1 MPFQPPTRPH
11 SANPGMN
18 PSIPLFSRTISSSS
32 TTTTTTAA
40 KQIYKRNDSKQL
52 KSSSMSS
59 FGKTDEWDDAW
70 DSSSDKED
78 DQNDSNGRIKSESMI
93 KSKTVPIP
101 QTNNNNNNNN
111 RNGYNSSSNKE
122 EGSGEKDGGSGVTI
136 GSWQTTNSYHHVS
149 PPSPIISTNKTTRPN
164 YTTSK
169 TFTEGTQPPPIG
181 TALSPTTGISSKSKL
196 PPGGAWEI
204 VESSEIPEQ
213 DEADSDNE
221 SVPEKSGK
229 EAVKDDVEDILK
241 DPLQLLSNLSLDTP
255 QTPTSYSDPSKNH
268 SSSFPFLT
276 PTTSYPQTPSTA
288 ASTSIYSPEQNN
300 TASSSTSG
308 SYSIIPSTP
317 RTNINSSNKGT
328 SSLGRQR
335 SVRTERKR
343 EKFARVLRG
352 NNNNQGSVELG
363 ELRKLAWNGVPEE
376 VRGVVWM
383 LLLNYLPLPVQP
395 RLTTLNRKRKE
406 YTQLVD
412 QYFGRGLSSLDQQ
425 IWHQIEI
432 DVPRTRPGV
441 ALWSCVQTQRSLER
455 ILYVWAIRHPASG
468 YVQGI
473 NDLVTPFF
481 QVFLGAY
488 IDTDPELFDIQH
500 LPPHV
505 LQAIEA
511 DTFWCLTKLLDGIQ
525 DHYISQQ
532 PGIQRLVKRMG
543 DLVKRI
549 DAPLA
554 AHFEDQGVEFMQFA
568 FRWMN
573 CLLMREISVKCTIRM
588 WDTYLAEGADAFSQ
602 FHLYVCSALLVKY
615 SERLREMDFQ
625 EMIMFLQCL
634 PTQTWTDHEI
644 ELLLSEAYVLKMVW
658 AGAENHFANLPIGN
672 QGQFGMLGR

>member
-18 PSIPLFSRTISSSS
+18 PSIFPRTVSSSS
-32 TTTTTTAA
+32 VYKHDQ
-40 KQIYKRNDSKQL
+40 KQQ

-59 FGKTDEWDDAW
+59 FGKHSASAEEWEDAW

-78 DQNDSNGRIKSESMI
+78 DPVVGHAGGEQMT

-101 QTNNNNNNNN
+101 L
-111 RNGYNSSSNKE
+111 NGSSSKNGRVE
-122 EGSGEKDGGSGVTI
+122 EGLVI
-136 GSWQTTNSYHHVS
+136 GSWNSNSYHHVS
-149 PPSPIISTNKTTRPN
+149 PPSPIKPTTSGRPN
-164 YTTSK
+164 LQTAK
-169 TFTEGTQPPPIG
+169 TFSEGTIPPIPG
-181 TALSPTTGISSKSKL
+181 TSVPEGRHNAAGSVPRSKL

-204 VESSEIPEQ
+204 VEQSEIREQ
-213 DEADSDNE
+213 DEEDTRL
-221 SVPEKSGK
+221 PEQVGK

-255 QTPTSYSDPSKNH
+255 QTPSSAEP
-268 SSSFPFLT
+268 SSFPFLT
-276 PTTSYPQTPSTA
+276 PGSSYPQTPSTA
-288 ASTSIYSPEQNN
+288 SSVIHSPEQP
-300 TASSSTSG
+300 A
-308 SYSIIPSTP
+308 SYSALPTTP
-317 RTNINSSNKGT
+317 RTNTISSLKKEGG

-343 EKFARVLRG
+343 EKFVRVLKGR
-352 NNNNQGSVELG
+352 NEAVELA

-488 IDTDPELFDIQH
+488 IDTDPELFDVTH

-543 DLVKRI
+543 ELVKRI

-634 PTQTWTDHEI
+634 PTQSWTDHEI

-658 AGAENHFANLPIGN
+658 QGAENHFANLPNGN

>member
-11 SANPGMN
+11 STNPRMN
-18 PSIPLFSRTISSSS
+18 PSIFPRTVSSSNVY
-32 TTTTTTAA
+32 TH
-40 KQIYKRNDSKQL
+40 DSQQQ

-59 FGKTDEWDDAW
+59 FGKSNEEWDDAW

-78 DQNDSNGRIKSESMI
+78 EISNTKSNIRISAEPMI

-101 QTNNNNNNNN
+101 LNT
-111 RNGYNSSSNKE
+111 RDISNGNGSPSISDEKE
-122 EGSGEKDGGSGVTI
+122 SVI
-136 GSWQTTNSYHHVS
+136 AGSWTSTSYHHIS
-149 PPSPIISTNKTTRPN
+149 PPSPIKTLRPN
-164 YTTSK
+164 LSTSK
-169 TFTEGTQPPPIG
+169 TFSEGTIPPPPG
-181 TALSPTTGISSKSKL
+181 TSSISSNSHAGSSGSKL

-204 VESSEIPEQ
+204 VESSEVGE
-213 DEADSDNE
+213 DELDNPQIMPRI
-221 SVPEKSGK
+221 VGK
-229 EAVKDDVEDILK
+229 EAVKDDVEDILR
-241 DPLQLLSNLSLDTP
+241 DPLQLLSDLSLDAP
-255 QTPTSYSDPSKNH
+255 QTPGSSDPSYT
-268 SSSFPFLT
+268 SSFPFLT
-276 PTTSYPQTPSTA
+276 PTSSHPQTPSTA
-288 ASTSIYSPEQNN
+288 TSIQSPDQPPS
-300 TASSSTSG
+300 ASG
-308 SYSIIPSTP
+308 SYSAIPTTP
-317 RTNINSSNKGT
+317 RLRKEG

-352 NNNNQGSVELG
+352 RDGAGSVELG
-363 ELRKLAWNGVPEE
+363 ELRKLAWNGVPQE

-383 LLLNYLPLPVQP
+383 LLLNYLPLPAQP

-441 ALWSCVQTQRSLER
+441 PLWACITTQRSLER

-488 IDTDPELFDIQH
+488 IDTDPELFDVAH

-588 WDTYLAEGADAFSQ
+588 WDTYLAEGADAFSK

-615 SERLREMDFQ
+615 SERLRDMDFQ

-634 PTQTWTDHEI
+634 PTQSWTDHEI

>member
-18 PSIPLFSRTISSSS
+18 PSIFPRTVSSSS
-32 TTTTTTAA
+32 VY
-40 KQIYKRNDSKQL
+40 KHIPSHQQQQHQQNSNQHQHQHQHQIQQH
-52 KSSSMSS
+52 KSSSMTS
-59 FGKTDEWDDAW
+59 FGKTSTTEDWEDAW

-78 DQNDSNGRIKSESMI
+78 DIKATNTNITVNTNTSEPMEIS
-93 KSKTVPIP
+93 KSVPIP
-101 QTNNNNNNNN
+101 VKIANNNNNYSQY
-111 RNGYNSSSNKE
+111 RNGNTNGNGEFSFTP
-122 EGSGEKDGGSGVTI
+122 GSGSGSDIISGSGDKEVSA
-136 GSWQTTNSYHHVS
+136 SWNSTSYHHVS
-149 PPSPIISTNKTTRPN
+149 PPSPIVRPSLLQAKT
-164 YTTSK
+164 Y
-169 TFTEGTQPPPIG
+169 TEGAIPPAPG
-181 TALSPTTGISSKSKL
+181 TSIPDSYGGKSNGTGSKL

-204 VESSEIPEQ
+204 VEPSEIREDIQQGDLPI
-213 DEADSDNE
+213 
-221 SVPEKSGK
+221 PEKVGK
-229 EAVKDDVEDILK
+229 EAVKDDVEDILI
-241 DPLQLLSNLSLDTP
+241 DPLKLLSNLSLDAP
-255 QTPTSYSDPSKNH
+255 QTPNSTDP

-276 PTTSYPQTPSTA
+276 PTSSYPQTPSTA
-288 ASTSIYSPEQNN
+288 NSASPDASTSYTIL
-300 TASSSTSG
+300 
-308 SYSIIPSTP
+308 PSTP
-317 RTNINSSNKGT
+317 RTLTRKEG
-328 SSLGRQR
+328 LGRQR

-343 EKFARVLRG
+343 EKFGRVLRG
-352 NNNNQGSVELG
+352 RDGGGVELG
-363 ELRKLAWNGVPEE
+363 ELRKLAWNGIPEE

-412 QYFGRGLSSLDQQ
+412 QYFGRGLASLDQQ

-441 ALWSCVQTQRSLER
+441 ALWACVKTQRSLER

-488 IDTDPELFDIQH
+488 IDTDPELFDIAH
-500 LPPHV
+500 LPENV

-554 AHFEDQGVEFMQFA
+554 AHFEEQGVEFMQFA

-634 PTQTWTDHEI
+634 PTQLWTDHEI

-658 AGAENHFANLPIGN
+658 AGAENHFANLPNGN

>member
-18 PSIPLFSRTISSSS
+18 PSIFPRTVSSSQVYKHD
-32 TTTTTTAA
+32 T
-40 KQIYKRNDSKQL
+40 KQQ

-59 FGKTDEWDDAW
+59 FGRHSASAEEWEDAW

-78 DQNDSNGRIKSESMI
+78 DLVGVGVGSEGMMKSR
-93 KSKTVPIP
+93 TVPIP
-101 QTNNNNNNNN
+101 S
-111 RNGYNSSSNKE
+111 NGNGHGRIE
-122 EGSGEKDGGSGVTI
+122 EGPII
-136 GSWQTTNSYHHVS
+136 GSWASNSYHHVS
-149 PPSPIISTNKTTRPN
+149 PPSPVKSARPN
-164 YTTSK
+164 FQTSK
-169 TFTEGTQPPPIG
+169 TYTEGAVPPLPG
-181 TALSPTTGISSKSKL
+181 TILSEGRYNASGPGSGSGSGSRSKL

-204 VESSEIPEQ
+204 VEPSEIREQDEDVEIPEK
-213 DEADSDNE
+213 
-221 SVPEKSGK
+221 VGR
-229 EAVKDDVEDILK
+229 EAVKDDVEDILR

-255 QTPTSYSDPSKNH
+255 QTPSSAEPSA
-268 SSSFPFLT
+268 FPFLT
-276 PTTSYPQTPSTA
+276 PGSSYPQTPSI
-288 ASTSIYSPEQNN
+288 ASSVIHSPEQP
-300 TASSSTSG
+300 A
-308 SYSIIPSTP
+308 SYSALPTTP
-317 RTNINSSNKGT
+317 RTNVSSLRKEGA

-343 EKFARVLRG
+343 GKFVDALRG
-352 NNNNQGSVELG
+352 TNEAVQLG

-488 IDTDPELFDIQH
+488 IDTDPELFDIAH

-602 FHLYVCSALLVKY
+602 FHLYVCSALLEKF
-615 SERLREMDFQ
+615 SDRLREMDFQ

-634 PTQTWTDHEI
+634 PTQSWTDHDI
-644 ELLLSEAYVLKMVW
+644 ELLLSEAYVLKSVW
-658 AGAENHFANLPIGN
+658 QGAENHFANLPNGN

>member
-18 PSIPLFSRTISSSS
+18 PSIFPRTVSSSNVYKHDQ
-32 TTTTTTAA
+32 
-40 KQIYKRNDSKQL
+40 KQQ

-59 FGKTDEWDDAW
+59 FGKSNEEWDDAW

-78 DQNDSNGRIKSESMI
+78 ELPSSGLNNVRISGEPMT

-101 QTNNNNNNNN
+101 LNSNAKGYS
-111 RNGYNSSSNKE
+111 NGNGSAGAISMSDEKE
-122 EGSGEKDGGSGVTI
+122 SVVV
-136 GSWQTTNSYHHVS
+136 GSWASTSYHHIS
-149 PPSPIISTNKTTRPN
+149 PPSPIKTLRPN
-164 YTTSK
+164 LTTSK
-169 TFTEGTQPPPIG
+169 TFTEGTMPPPPG
-181 TALSPTTGISSKSKL
+181 TSSNVHSHPHSGPSGSRL

-204 VESSEIPEQ
+204 VETAEIPE
-213 DEADSDNE
+213 DELDDENE
-221 SVPEKSGK
+221 MPPIMGK

-241 DPLQLLSNLSLDTP
+241 DPLQLLSNLSLYAP
-255 QTPTSYSDPSKNH
+255 QTPGSSDPLST
-268 SSSFPFLT
+268 SSFPFLT
-276 PTTSYPQTPSTA
+276 PTSSYPQTPNSA
-288 ASTSIYSPEQNN
+288 TSPHSPEQPPL
-300 TASSSTSG
+300 ASG
-308 SYSIIPSTP
+308 SYSAIPTTP
-317 RTNINSSNKGT
+317 RLRKEG

-343 EKFARVLRG
+343 EKFARALRG
-352 NNNNQGSVELG
+352 RDGSGSVELG

-383 LLLNYLPLPVQP
+383 LLLNYLPLPSQP

-412 QYFGRGLSSLDQQ
+412 QYFGRGLSVLDQQ

-441 ALWSCVQTQRSLER
+441 PLWACITTQRSLER

-481 QVFLGAY
+481 QVFLSAY
-488 IDTDPELFDIQH
+488 IDTDPELFDVAH
-500 LPPHV
+500 LPTHV

-588 WDTYLAEGADAFSQ
+588 WDTYLAEGADAFSK

-634 PTQTWTDHEI
+634 PTHSWTDHDI